1 MAIVSQVSVV
11 VIGPHVFNTRP
22 SRLISLYLL
31 QSHTFYMLY
40 FLVFCRTESLVGRY
54 LWGSVVCLF
63 LTVLCLILL
72 CIYKKYSSTKGTEKK
87 PTAKPA
93 VSDQKKKRNRKNKN
107 KK

>member
-11 VIGPHVFNTRP
+11 VICFQYLDKFIFTSISHLSYVVF
-22 SRLISLYLL
+22 
-31 QSHTFYMLY
+31 
-40 FLVFCRTESLVGRY
+40 FLFFCRTESLVGRY

-93 VSDQKKKRNRKNKN
+93 VSDQKKKRDRKNKKN

>member
-11 VIGPHVFNTRP
+11 VIGPHVFNT
-22 SRLISLYLL
+22 LISLYLL
-31 QSHTFYMLY
+31 QSHTFHML
-40 FLVFCRTESLVGRY
+40 FFFCFFCRTESLVGRY

-93 VSDQKKKRNRKNKN
+93 VSDQKKKRDRKNKKN